1 LGRQRKQ
8 TREESMP
15 VRSAQRSQRVLHS
28 SQTRATLTGLEP
40 WPQPRQTSGGLGGT
54 KGRVISMEQLPMG
67 PGRARFG

>member
-1 LGRQRKQ
+1 
-8 TREESMP
+8 MP

-28 SQTRATLTGLEP
+28 PQTRATLTGLEP
-40 WPQPRQTSGGLGGT
+40 RPQPRQTSGGLGGT